1 MITIVFVI
9 IYDDI
14 FIFGCPKDCALNIP
28 ILELPS
34 FKAILTIRVD
44 PSVIES

>member
-14 FIFGCPKDCALNIP
+14 FIFGCPKGCALNMSV
-28 ILELPS
+28 LELPS
-34 FKAILTIRVD
+34 LKAILTIRVD